1 MIDDIIDGTEWA
13 IKNNKSING
22 LRTCIYGASYGGYAS
37 LMAAAKA
44 PDQYAC
50 AIGYAGI
57 YDLELMYTK
66 GDIPDSWGGEAYLEK
81 VIGRDTDELK
91 LFSPYHQADKI
102 KAPVMLI
109 HGKKDKRVP
118 YAHAKSMRKKLK
130 TLGRDPTWLTYG
142 NSKHGVWSVKNQK
155 ELYTEL
161 LDFLDKHIGAKSK

>member
-1 MIDDIIDGTEWA
+1 
-13 IKNNKSING
+13 
-22 LRTCIYGASYGGYAS
+22 
-37 LMAAAKA
+37 
-44 PDQYAC
+44 
-50 AIGYAGI
+50 
-57 YDLELMYTK
+57 
-66 GDIPDSWGGEAYLEK
+66 
-81 VIGRDTDELK
+81 
-91 LFSPYHQADKI
+91 
-102 KAPVMLI
+102 MLI